1 MKKLRNP
8 SIEFF
13 ASAYGSGGCNPN
25 NIKTSIETCDKDV
38 AFIHELCSD
47 NKSTTIAPRNLRLP
61 HSRYNWFIIFGKG
74 NL

>member
-1 MKKLRNP
+1 MKKLRNE

-25 NIKTSIETCDKDV
+25 SIKTSIDTCDKDA

-47 NKSTTIAPRNLRLP
+47 NKSTTIALGILGCPTP
-61 HSRYNWFIIFGKG
+61 DTIGS
-74 NL
+74 

>member
-1 MKKLRNP
+1 MKKLRNQ

-13 ASAYGSGGCNPN
+13 ASAYGSSGCNPN

-47 NKSTTIAPRNLRLP
+47 NKSTTIASGILDCPTPNTIGL
-61 HSRYNWFIIFGKG
+61 
-74 NL
+74 